1 MEARDR
7 SLGHQLCQPAL
18 RPGRTVHGNP
28 DGAGRLYVSAALL
41 REIRRQVR
49 RQAAAQ
55 AACAIRLS
63 QFEDRILA
71 PPQRH
76 DPVPQRDDL
85 FRRSRAEA
93 PHREVLALLESRRL
107 SFCRACGEPFRPHAK
122 VSHGARKQW
131 HRVPAARG
139 KRVSLFPDDRN
150 AELRALF
157 FETANEL
164 LQSLNEAGLDL
175 EANPAD
181 EEVIRRVRRA
191 VHTLKGDSAAC
202 GFHKLSELAHELE
215 DALSPQ
221 TGQGAGSRLADV
233 VLVAADNFGAML
245 SAYQRNEEPPSAD
258 SLRAMIRALIQGPAV
273 SGAAVPAASGIAA
286 RFQWTEYEQLMISE
300 AVHRGETVY
309 NVALRVDPASLMHAA
324 AFQLI
329 RNVLHS
335 CGTVIALRPEDNSAA
350 DNLEIVEAALASHQS
365 QEHIAQRCRIPSI
378 ISDLRVERAVT
389 PENAEHELL
398 GDLLEAQ
405 ANVVSQ
411 AAIATPGVPVDPTS
425 SIGSAAAAVVE
436 STLRVDAARIDAVMN
451 LVGELIIGKSMLNR
465 SLTEFDQRH
474 ARDPVRA
481 KLSDALAFQSRV
493 LDELHKC
500 VLKIRMVPVEQLF
513 RRFPRMVRDVAKQ
526 CGKDVALEVSGQNTD
541 LDKGILDALAE
552 PLMHLVRNAVDHGV
566 EAAEERITAK
576 KPARGTVYLNAY
588 HQGTQVVIEVRDDGH
603 GIDLAQIRKQAVEK
617 GIVTADAVQRL
628 SDSEAMNLIFEPGFS
643 TAAGVTEVSGRGV
656 GMDVVR
662 TSLDKLKGTVHVS
675 SQQGKGTTIQ
685 LRVPLTLA
693 SIQTL
698 LFRVAGRLFAVPL
711 SSVVEITRITD
722 ADIHRV
728 DQREVLRL
736 RDQILTLVRLDS
748 LSRIHAVSAP
758 DGKKKKRN
766 FVIVIGAAEKRF
778 GLIVDS
784 MVGEVVLLNKALT
797 TEIISSDLVSGAS
810 ILGDGTVVLI
820 LNVPAV
826 LSRLSRATPLG
837 AIA

>member
-1 MEARDR
+1 
-7 SLGHQLCQPAL
+7 
-18 RPGRTVHGNP
+18 
-28 DGAGRLYVSAALL
+28 VSGLP
-41 REIRRQVR
+41 E
-49 RQAAAQ
+49 
-55 AACAIRLS
+55 
-63 QFEDRILA
+63 
-71 PPQRH
+71 
-76 DPVPQRDDL
+76 
-85 FRRSRAEA
+85 
-93 PHREVLALLESRRL
+93 
-107 SFCRACGEPFRPHAK
+107 
-122 VSHGARKQW
+122 
-131 HRVPAARG
+131 
-139 KRVSLFPDDRN
+139 DRN
-150 AELRALF
+150 ADLRALF
-157 FETANEL
+157 FESANEL

-175 EANPAD
+175 EANPSD

-215 DALSPQ
+215 EVLSPQ
-221 TGQGAGSRLADV
+221 IGQSYGSRLANV

-245 SAYQRNEEPPSAD
+245 SAYQRGAEPPPAD
-258 SLRAMIRALIQGPAV
+258 SLRTLIRGLIDAPAV
-273 SGAAVPAASGIAA
+273 SSATLPTDGRIAA

-309 NVALRVDPASLMHAA
+309 NVALRVDPSSLMHAA

-335 CGTVIALRPEDNSAA
+335 CGTVIALRPEDSFAA
-350 DNLEIVEAALASHQS
+350 ETLEIVEAALASHQT
-365 QEHIAQRCRIPSI
+365 QEHIGQRCRIPAVV
-378 ISDLRVERAVT
+378 SDLRVERAAT
-389 PENAEHELL
+389 PETVEHELL
-398 GDLLEAQ
+398 GDLLEK
-405 ANVVSQ
+405 Q
-411 AAIATPGVPVDPTS
+411 AANAASNAGELGASASAQKSPAMA
-425 SIGSAAAAVVE
+425 SAAATVAE
-436 STLRVDAARIDAVMN
+436 SILRVDASRIDAVMN
-451 LVGELIIGKSMLNR
+451 LVGELIIGKSMLHR
-465 SLTEFDQRH
+465 SLAEFDQRH

-493 LDELHKC
+493 LDDLHKC

-513 RRFPRMVRDVAKQ
+513 RRFPRLVRDVAKQ
-526 CGKDVALEVSGQNTD
+526 CGKDVALDLSGQNTD
-541 LDKGILDALAE
+541 LDKSILDALAE
-552 PLMHLVRNAVDHGV
+552 PLMHVVRNAVDHGV
-566 EAAEERITAK
+566 EDAEERIAAG
-576 KPARGTVYLNAY
+576 KPARGTIYLNAY
-588 HQGTQVVIEVRDDGH
+588 HQGTQVVIEVRDDGR
-603 GIDLAQIRKQAVEK
+603 GIDLTEIRKLAVEK
-617 GIVTADAVQRL
+617 GVVKAGEIERL

-643 TAAGVTEVSGRGV
+643 TAAEVTEVSGRGV

-662 TSLDKLKGTVHVS
+662 TVLDNLKGTVHVS
-675 SQQGKGTTIQ
+675 SVKGHGTTMQ

-736 RDQILTLVRLDS
+736 REQILTLVRLNS
-748 LSRIHAVSAP
+748 LSQIHAVADP
-758 DGKKKKRN
+758 DSQKKKRK

-778 GLIVDS
+778 GLVVDTL
-784 MVGEVVLLNKALT
+784 VGEEELVIKALPS
-797 TEIISSDLVSGAS
+797 EIIASDLVSGAS

>member
-1 MEARDR
+1 
-7 SLGHQLCQPAL
+7 
-18 RPGRTVHGNP
+18 
-28 DGAGRLYVSAALL
+28 VSG
-41 REIRRQVR
+41 
-49 RQAAAQ
+49 
-55 AACAIRLS
+55 
-63 QFEDRILA
+63 FPEDRN
-71 PPQRH
+71 
-76 DPVPQRDDL
+76 
-85 FRRSRAEA
+85 S
-93 PHREVLALLESRRL
+93 
-107 SFCRACGEPFRPHAK
+107 
-122 VSHGARKQW
+122 
-131 HRVPAARG
+131 
-139 KRVSLFPDDRN
+139 
-150 AELRALF
+150 ELRALF
-157 FETANEL
+157 FESANEL

-175 EANPAD
+175 EANPSD
-181 EEVIRRVRRA
+181 EGVIRRVRRA

-215 DALSPQ
+215 DVLSPQ
-221 TGQGAGSRLADV
+221 IGQSAGSRLADV

-245 SAYQRNEEPPSAD
+245 SAYQRNAEPPSVD
-258 SLRAMIRALIQGPAV
+258 SLRAMIHGLIHGPVASAPSALA
-273 SGAAVPAASGIAA
+273 GAELAA
-286 RFQWTEYEQLMISE
+286 RFRWTEYEQLMISE

-350 DNLEIVEAALASHQS
+350 ENLEIVEAALASNQP

-378 ISDLRVERAVT
+378 VSDLRVERAAA
-389 PENAEHELL
+389 PESAEHELL

-405 ANVVSQ
+405 AANFTSKTAEIGAP
-411 AAIATPGVPVDPTS
+411 AAAQNTPAA
-425 SIGSAAAAVVE
+425 GSAAATVAE

-451 LVGELIIGKSMLNR
+451 LVGELIIGKSMLHR
-465 SLTEFDQRH
+465 SLAEFDQRH

-513 RRFPRMVRDVAKQ
+513 RRFPRLVRDVAKQ
-526 CGKDVALEVSGQNTD
+526 CGKDVALDLSGQNTD

-552 PLMHLVRNAVDHGV
+552 PLMHLVRNSVDHGI
-566 EAAEERITAK
+566 EHAEERIAAN

-588 HQGTQVVIEVRDDGH
+588 HQGTQVVIEIRDDGR

-617 GIVTADAVQRL
+617 GIVKAEEVQRL
-628 SDSEAMNLIFEPGFS
+628 SDSEAMSLIFEPGFS
-643 TAAGVTEVSGRGV
+643 TAAEVTEVSGRGV

-662 TSLDKLKGTVHVS
+662 TVLNNLKGSVHVS
-675 SQQGKGTTIQ
+675 SVKGRGTTIQ

-736 RDQILTLVRLDS
+736 REQILTLIRLNS
-748 LSRIHAVSAP
+748 LSQIHAVSAP
-758 DGKKKKRN
+758 DGKTKKRN

-778 GLIVDS
+778 GLVVDAL
-784 MVGEVVLLNKALT
+784 VGEEELVIKALPN
-797 TEIISSDLVSGAS
+797 EIISSDLVSGAS

>member
-1 MEARDR
+1 
-7 SLGHQLCQPAL
+7 
-18 RPGRTVHGNP
+18 
-28 DGAGRLYVSAALL
+28 
-41 REIRRQVR
+41 
-49 RQAAAQ
+49 
-55 AACAIRLS
+55 
-63 QFEDRILA
+63 
-71 PPQRH
+71 
-76 DPVPQRDDL
+76 
-85 FRRSRAEA
+85 
-93 PHREVLALLESRRL
+93 
-107 SFCRACGEPFRPHAK
+107 
-122 VSHGARKQW
+122 
-131 HRVPAARG
+131 
-139 KRVSLFPDDRN
+139 VSLFPEDRN
-150 AELRALF
+150 AELRTLF
-157 FETANEL
+157 FESANEL

-175 EANPAD
+175 EANPSD

-215 DALSPQ
+215 DVLSPKV
-221 TGQGAGSRLADV
+221 GQSAGSRLADV

-245 SAYQRNEEPPSAD
+245 SAYQRNAEPPPAN
-258 SLRAMIRALIQGPAV
+258 SLRGMIRALVHG
-273 SGAAVPAASGIAA
+273 PAASGSTLSSAGGIAA
-286 RFQWTEYEQLMISE
+286 RFQWTEYEQLMMSE

-324 AFQLI
+324 ALQLI
-329 RNVLHS
+329 RNVLHA

-350 DNLEIVEAALASHQS
+350 DTLEIVEAALASNQS
-365 QEHIAQRCRIPSI
+365 EEHIAQRCRIPSI
-378 ISDLRVERAVT
+378 VSDLRIERAAT
-389 PENAEHELL
+389 PETAEHELL

-405 ANVVSQ
+405 AADV
-411 AAIATPGVPVDPTS
+411 AARAAGAHPEPAKAA
-425 SIGSAAAAVVE
+425 GSAAAAVAE
-436 STLRVDAARIDAVMN
+436 STVRVDAARIDAVMN
-451 LVGELIIGKSMLNR
+451 LVGELIIGKSMLHR
-465 SLTEFDQRH
+465 SLTELDQRH

-541 LDKGILDALAE
+541 LDKSILDALAE

-566 EAAEERITAK
+566 EAPEERIAAK

-603 GIDLAQIRKQAVEK
+603 GIDLTQIRKQAVEK
-617 GIVTADAVQRL
+617 GIVEADEIQRL
-628 SDSEAMNLIFEPGFS
+628 SDSEAINLIFEPGFS
-643 TAAGVTEVSGRGV
+643 TAAEVTEVSGRGV

-675 SQQGKGTTIQ
+675 SLKGKGTTIQ

-736 RDQILTLVRLDS
+736 REQILTLVRLNS
-748 LSRIHAVSAP
+748 LSQIHAVAVP

-778 GLIVDS
+778 GLVVDS
-784 MVGEVVLLNKALT
+784 MVGEEELVIKALPS
-797 TEIISSDLVSGAS
+797 EIISSDLVSGAS

>member
-1 MEARDR
+1 M
-7 SLGHQLCQPAL
+7 SGHP
-18 RPGRTVHGNP
+18 
-28 DGAGRLYVSAALL
+28 
-41 REIRRQVR
+41 
-49 RQAAAQ
+49 
-55 AACAIRLS
+55 
-63 QFEDRILA
+63 EDRN
-71 PPQRH
+71 
-76 DPVPQRDDL
+76 
-85 FRRSRAEA
+85 S
-93 PHREVLALLESRRL
+93 
-107 SFCRACGEPFRPHAK
+107 
-122 VSHGARKQW
+122 
-131 HRVPAARG
+131 
-139 KRVSLFPDDRN
+139 
-150 AELRALF
+150 ELRALF
-157 FETANEL
+157 FEGAGEL

-202 GFHKLSELAHELE
+202 GFHKLSELAHEVE
-215 DALSPQ
+215 DALFPQ
-221 TGQGAGSRLADV
+221 IGQSAGSRLADL

-245 SAYQRNEEPPSAD
+245 SAYQRNVEPPAAD
-258 SLRAMIRALIQGPAV
+258 SLRAMIRGLIDAPGPSPSTA
-273 SGAAVPAASGIAA
+273 SAAVDIAA

-329 RNVLHS
+329 RNVLHG
-335 CGTVIALRPEDNSAA
+335 CGTVIALRPEDSFATET
-350 DNLEIVEAALASHQS
+350 LEIVEAALASRQT
-365 QEHIAQRCRIPSI
+365 QEHIAQRCRIPSVV
-378 ISDLRVERAVT
+378 SDFRIERAPT
-389 PENAEHELL
+389 LETAEHELL
-398 GDLLEAQ
+398 GDLLEK
-405 ANVVSQ
+405 Q
-411 AAIATPGVPVDPTS
+411 AANLASKAGEMGASATAQKAPAV
-425 SIGSAAAAVVE
+425 GSAAATLAE

-481 KLSDALAFQSRV
+481 KLADALAFQSRV

-513 RRFPRMVRDVAKQ
+513 RRFPRLVRDVAKQ
-526 CGKDVALEVSGQNTD
+526 CGKDVALELSGQNTD

-552 PLMHLVRNAVDHGV
+552 PLMHVVRNAVDHGV
-566 EAAEERITAK
+566 EDAEERIAAG

-588 HQGTQVVIEVRDDGH
+588 HQGTQVVIEIRDDGR
-603 GIDLAQIRKQAVEK
+603 GIDLAEIRKLAVEK
-617 GIVTADAVQRL
+617 GIVKAGDIQRL
-628 SDSEAMNLIFEPGFS
+628 SDSEALNLIF
-643 TAAGVTEVSGRGV
+643 A
-656 GMDVVR
+656 
-662 TSLDKLKGTVHVS
+662 
-675 SQQGKGTTIQ
+675 TIQ

-722 ADIHRV
+722 ADIHCV

-736 RDQILTLVRLDS
+736 RDQILTLVRLNS
-748 LSRIHAVSAP
+748 LSQIHAVAAQDSQ
-758 DGKKKKRN
+758 KKKRS

-778 GLIVDS
+778 GLVVDHL
-784 MVGEVVLLNKALT
+784 VGEEELVIKALPE
-797 TEIISSDLVSGAS
+797 EIISSDLVSGAS